1 MKKSKLVAL
10 SLTPVFSALL
20 ASCGGDD
27 PQSRDVYATKDECIK
42 DWNDGDLCEQMDD
55 ADDRSYNGGT
65 SRGYFW
71 GPVYYP
77 GSRTVVYRGNTIT
90 PTGRGAS
97 LAPFTVSSKSSA
109 ASRSSKSTPSART
122 TGFGGRSFSSGS

>member
-1 MKKSKLVAL
+1 MKKSKLIIL

-27 PQSRDVYATKDECIK
+27 PQTRDVYATKEECIK
-42 DWNDGDLCEQMDD
+42 DWNDGDLCDQMDD

-90 PTGRGAS
+90 PRGNS
-97 LAPFTVSSKSSA
+97 TTLRPFSISSTSSSA
-109 ASRSSKSTPSART
+109 SRTSKSTPGGRT
-122 TGFGGRSFSSGS
+122 GGFGGRSFSSGS